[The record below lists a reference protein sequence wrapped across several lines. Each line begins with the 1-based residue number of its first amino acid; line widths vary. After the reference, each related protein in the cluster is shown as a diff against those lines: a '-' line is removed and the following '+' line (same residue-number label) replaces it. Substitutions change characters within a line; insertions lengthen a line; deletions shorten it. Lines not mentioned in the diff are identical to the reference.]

1 MTHSVCLL
9 LGSNIKP
16 EENLFQAMMLL
27 QREVTVIRSSS
38 IWESEAVGS
47 EGPNFLN
54 AAVLVQSTC
63 GKILLKEQVCRPLE
77 AMLGRIRTKDRNA
90 PRTIDIDIIIF
101 DGQVV
106 DPSLWV
112 HAYVAVPVSEIL
124 VDYRSEEGQSLWDFA
139 HKQKQR
145 NSVLLRKD
153 LSAYPFSTIFPTHNE
168 KR

>member
-1 MTHSVCLL
+1 MTHSILL
-9 LGSNIKP
+9 LGSNIRP
-16 EENLFQAMMLL
+16 EENLYQAMKLL
-27 QREVTVIRSSS
+27 QRKVTVLQSSS
-38 IWESEAVGS
+38 VWESAAVGS
-47 EGPNFLN
+47 DGPVFLN
-54 AAVLVQSTC
+54 AAVLVQSTL
-63 GKILLKEQVCRPLE
+63 GKKLFKEQVCRPLE
-77 AMLGRIRTKDRNA
+77 AMLKRVRTQDKNA
-90 PRTIDIDIIIF
+90 PRTIDIDIILF